1 MMTIRRA
8 AILICILLAGCT
20 GKFENSSCELIP
32 GTEKADA
39 SDAVSVSPDGSWLVF
54 REYDPVSKRYA
65 VASLDLQTNAV
76 TLHHLPEGSYLKDNG
91 KRPQDFRGLSFSRVA
106 WKDSL
111 FWGINETDETG
122 HPVVLDPKHPEM
134 HFAETTRLPRL
145 RSLSALD
152 RPNNDVFRG
161 WLDRNRRGC
170 RDGNDPAHIGDFNR
184 YNWSIPMADGQPTSI
199 IYLAED
205 QGVVRIDPGC
215 DRTVIAPTRDS
226 AMNKK
231 RAFLV
236 AVSADERF
244 LAFGEAIMNRLT
256 GAWGHTGDEVRVVDL
271 RTGEQKLVMRAARVG
286 SLIWLD
292 DGHTLIVS
300 AEGQRRGLFRV
311 DAQQLFE

>member
-1 MMTIRRA
+1 MELRRA
-8 AILICILLAGCT
+8 VVLICVLLAGCT

-39 SDAVSVSPDGSWLVF
+39 SDAVSVSPDGRWLVF
-54 REYDPVSKRYA
+54 REYDAVSKRYS
-65 VASLDLQTNAV
+65 VASFDLHTDAV
-76 TLHHLPEGSYLKDNG
+76 TRHRLAEGSSMKELGAGG
-91 KRPQDFRGLSFSRVA
+91 KTFRDLPFERVA

-111 FWGINETDETG
+111 FWGICEMGDPG
-122 HPVVLDPKHPEM
+122 RQIVLDPEQPEM
-134 HFAETTRLPRL
+134 HLAEKARLPRL

-161 WLDRNRRGC
+161 WLDRHRRGC
-170 RDGNDPAHIGDFNR
+170 RDDNDPAHIGDFNR

-226 AMNKK
+226 AMNRKH
-231 RAFLV
+231 AFLV

-271 RTGEQKLVMRAARVG
+271 RTGEQKLVMRATRVG

-311 DAQQLFE
+311 DARQLFD